1 MGHHNQ
7 MEAEQAAQE
16 ESLDADLLGSVLPT
30 VAVGE
35 LIAITNNGRTPLV
48 LYPGQPGSAGVPARS
63 IVDLRGAHV
72 GKRVAL
78 LFEGADITRPIVAGV
93 LRDSEGWPLTD
104 EPGQVEVDADG
115 DRLVV
120 SAKTQLV
127 LRCGR
132 ASITLTKEGKIL
144 IQGTYVSSRSSG
156 VHRIKGGSVQIN

>member
-1 MGHHNQ
+1 MGNTNQ
-7 MEAEQAAQE
+7 MEAEDAALEQ
-16 ESLDADLLGSVLPT
+16 SVDADLLRAVLPT
-30 VAVGE
+30 VAIGE
-35 LIAITNNGRTPLV
+35 LIGITNNGHTPLV

-78 LFEGADITRPIVAGV
+78 LFEGADTKRPIVAGV
-93 LRDSEGWPLTD
+93 LRDHEGWPLTD

-115 DRLVV
+115 DRLIV
-120 SAKTQLV
+120 SAKTELV

-132 ASITLTKEGKIL
+132 ASITLTKAGKIL

-156 VHRIKGGSVQIN
+156 VNRIRGGAVQIN

>member
-1 MGHHNQ
+1 MGN
-7 MEAEQAAQE
+7 ENSVETEQPAQE
-16 ESLDADLLGSVLPT
+16 ESLDSDLLRSVFPT

-35 LIAITNNGRTPLV
+35 LIAITNSGRTPLV
-48 LYPGQPGSAGVPARS
+48 VYPGQPGSAGVPARS

-93 LRDSEGWPLTD
+93 LRDCEGWPLTD

-115 DRLVV
+115 DRLIV
-120 SAKTQLV
+120 SAKSQLV

-132 ASITLTKEGKIL
+132 ASVTLTKEGKIL